1 MYFPSEHVTKTVF
14 AFDRMPKTPEKDAL
28 AKRYCSDEISLFEF
42 VALAEEFMKD
52 KDGG

>member
-14 AFDRMPKTPEKDAL
+14 AFDRLPTSPEKEAL

-42 VALAEEFMKD
+42 VALAEELLK
-52 KDGG
+52 